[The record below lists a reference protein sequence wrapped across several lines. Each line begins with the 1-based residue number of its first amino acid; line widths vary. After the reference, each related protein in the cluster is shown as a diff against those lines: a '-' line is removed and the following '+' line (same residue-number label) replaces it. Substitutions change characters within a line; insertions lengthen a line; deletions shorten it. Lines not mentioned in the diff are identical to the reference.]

1 MQSNEAAQNRP
12 ESDPIQSNTTRKQ
25 ADFIEPFSE
34 TPSTF
39 HVNRQQHRVK
49 SALKKKKPLAISL
62 IAASSI
68 RRKPTKDDRN

>member
-49 SALKKKKPLAISL
+49 SALKKKPLAISL